1 MRERKPGYITQQV
14 DNNFGLEVKVNRL
27 VKPDIGDMPSSGDP
41 VPEGKFFTGEN
52 FAADRK
58 FREVIPP
65 GKIGS
70 SAGEDLDILTP
81 PQYIDTKPY
90 VRGEQNDAALHGAV
104 NVQKVS
110 RQEPTPFQTYPTFQ
124 PRTWPMPRAAQDQVY
139 LEGYGRNAADP
150 RMTDEDASLGLQKTD
165 RPDRANLYQEDRDG
179 VLHNMNHP
187 GFAAVQSK
195 IEGEGYSKESAG
207 AILAAKT
214 RGASAAAKKSN
225 PRLNRV
231 KG

>member
-27 VKPDIGDMPSSGDP
+27 VKPEIGDMPSSGDP
-41 VPEGKFFTGEN
+41 VPEGQFFEGESLEK
-52 FAADRK
+52 DRR

-70 SAGEDLDILTP
+70 SDGEDLDTLTP

-90 VRGEQNDAALHGAV
+90 MRGEQNAPELHGSV

-110 RQEPTPFQTYPTFQ
+110 RRDATAFQTYSTFQ

-150 RMTDEDASLGLQKTD
+150 RMTDEDAKLGLQTTD
-165 RPDRANLYQEDRDG
+165 RPDRANLYQDDRDG
-179 VLHNMNHP
+179 VLHNINHP
-187 GFAAVQSK
+187 GFSAVQSK
-195 IEGEGYSKESAG
+195 IEGEGYSAKSAG

-214 RGASAAAKKSN
+214 REASPAAKKEN
-225 PRLNRV
+225 PNLKRV
-231 KG
+231 RG